1 MIRSLMFAVF
11 LALSSVAV
19 AADVIETVTLEVQ
32 GMTCAAC
39 PITVKKALKK
49 VPGVTDVKVDYK
61 SGFAEV
67 NYDPE
72 KTSPDELAKAITT
85 AGYPTTVKGVH

>member
-1 MIRSLMFAVF
+1 MLRSLMFAVC

-61 SGFAEV
+61 SGVAEV
-67 NYDPE
+67 NYDPK